1 MLIEQISFGS
11 ILIFLSV
18 YLDKWMIGQTDRQ
31 IGYISLRTWVSLWDI
46 ETTSMTTTTLKLT
59 TITLIIFHSDS
70 LFIAICR
77 LIRDGILHQ

>member
-1 MLIEQISFGS
+1 MLSEQISFGS

-18 YLDKWMIGQTDRQ
+18 YLDKWMKGQTDRQ

-46 ETTSMTTTTLKLT
+46 ETTSMTKT